1 MTEGFKARFRSPR
14 AALRFY
20 FRASELLSDSRA
32 PGFYSRTN
40 RDRRDENRGA
50 IGDFLSVDTC
60 FAGLGE
66 IETWLLRELY
76 GPDCFGEPARPVSR
90 ICENARRKFPRLQW
104 TPGLVN
110 RLKQRTLERVS
121 EKLRRERLIS

>member
-1 MTEGFKARFRSPR
+1 MAEEFKARFRSPR

-32 PGFYSRTN
+32 PGFYSRTD
-40 RDRRDENRGA
+40 RDRCRENHGA
-50 IGDFLSVDTC
+50 VGDFLSLDTC
-60 FAGLGE
+60 FVGLGE
-66 IETWLLRELY
+66 IETWLLKELY

-90 ICENARRKFPRLQW
+90 ICEDARRKFPSLRW
-104 TPGLVN
+104 TPSLVN
-110 RLKQRTLERVS
+110 RLKHRALEQVS